1 MKKLLIVLLIGL
13 LVFAAFGCKSRE
25 QQMMEQAMQ
34 EFEEMT
40 GQEQYADMDDMEDW
54 GDDMEPNDDGFDDDY
69 QNEQAG
75 VDDGD
80 GNGEEMTVDTGDSQ
94 VTVNGGEWPSDAPAE
109 VPQLGDGTISATAVT
124 PAGTMVTYTGV
135 AREAADVYAG
145 NLESA
150 GWQKISESI
159 DSDWMQVF
167 FQKDGLYLDIE
178 WDLGD
183 CYITWSDGGI

>member
-1 MKKLLIVLLIGL
+1 MKKILIALVVVLLI
-13 LVFAAFGCKSRE
+13 FAAVGCKSQE
-25 QQMMEQAMQ
+25 QKMMEQAMQ
-34 EFEEMT
+34 ELEEMT
-40 GQEQYADMDDMEDW
+40 GQEQYADLDDMEGW
-54 GDDMEPNDDGFDDDY
+54 ESDMEPNDDGLDEGY

-75 VDDGD
+75 VDDGE
-80 GNGEEMTVDTGDSQ
+80 GNGEEITVDTGDSA
-94 VTVNGGEWPSDAPAE
+94 VTVNGGEWPADAPEA
-109 VPQLGDGTISATAVT
+109 VPPLEDGTISATAVT
-124 PAGTMVTYTGV
+124 PVGALVTYSGV
-135 AREAADVYAG
+135 DRETADIYAA

-183 CYITWSDGGI
+183 CYLTWTEG